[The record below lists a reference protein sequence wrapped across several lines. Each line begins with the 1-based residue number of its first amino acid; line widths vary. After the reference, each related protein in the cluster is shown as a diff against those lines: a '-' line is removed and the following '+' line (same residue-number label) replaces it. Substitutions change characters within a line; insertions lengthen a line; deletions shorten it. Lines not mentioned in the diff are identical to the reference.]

1 MKRREKKINVVFLLV
16 MVLIMVSAGKTDVS
30 VLASDTQ
37 ATNQTE
43 QAGDSSAEQQ
53 KEITGERLVDEAGLL
68 TEEEAASLSEKLDT
82 ISESQVCDVVIVTV
96 DSLDGKTAEAYA
108 DDFFD
113 YNGYGQGVDRD
124 GILLLLSIE
133 DRDWAISTR
142 GFAITA
148 FTDAGQSY
156 MTDQFLSYISDGEY
170 AEGFQKFADLCDDFL
185 TQAKTGKA
193 YDEGNLPKSSVSI
206 LWLPVDIIIGFIVA
220 FFIALGKKKT
230 LKTVRSKV
238 SAKDYTVPGSLRVT
252 GSREHLINR
261 VVSSRI
267 ISDSSSDS
275 SGGGSSTHTSS
286 SGATHGG
293 SSGKF

>member
-1 MKRREKKINVVFLLV
+1 MKKRYTNISIVLFLTVFL
-16 MVLIMVSAGKTDVS
+16 MAVSIGKTNVYALFADS
-30 VLASDTQ
+30 QPKEQTQQADDT
-37 ATNQTE
+37 
-43 QAGDSSAEQQ
+43 SADQQ
-53 KEITGERLVDEAGLL
+53 EYGRLVDDAGLL
-68 TEEEAASLSEKLDT
+68 TEEEASSLLGKLDSISEKQ
-82 ISESQVCDVVIVTV
+82 ECDVVVVTV

-113 YNGYGQGVDRD
+113 YNGYGQGADRD
-124 GILLLLSIE
+124 GILFLISME
-133 DRDWAISTR
+133 ARDWAISTR

-170 AEGFQKFADLCDDFL
+170 AEGFQKYADLCDQFL
-185 TQAKTGKA
+185 TQAKTGEA
-193 YDEGNLPKSSVSI
+193 YDTGNLPKGTVSLI
-206 LWLPVDIIIGFIVA
+206 WLPVDIVIGFIIA
-220 FFIALGKKKT
+220 FFIGLSKKKT
-230 LKTVRSKV
+230 LKTVRKKV
-238 SAKDYTVPGSLRVT
+238 SAKDYMVPGSLKATETHR
-252 GSREHLINR
+252 HLINS
-261 VVSSRI
+261 VTSSRT